1 MRKPH
6 IIRIHRPIS
15 RPHQNDRTQF
25 LELHPHK
32 LLTRTNHP
40 VSKMHLN
47 IVAGTR
53 DDLHVITKIQIRS
66 YTHRVV
72 RLRTIIS
79 QPTSN
84 IILRRIVNTLHRKG
98 RPCHTKRCHP
108 IPMVFHRRTH
118 RPRHS
123 RHKLLFQLRCPPANP
138 RQITSSVTQ
147 LLNKRPPHRRL
158 PNRLRCTSDI
168 RQRLHPMPA
177 LTSPCH
183 RPGLVTRMRRRRVQH
198 AGGND

>member
-72 RLRTIIS
+72 RLRAIIG

-84 IILRRIVNTLHRKG
+84 IIFRRIVDTLHRKG

-108 IPMVFHRRTH
+108 IPMLAHPHPRRA
-118 RPRHS
+118 RR
-123 RHKLLFQLRCPPANP
+123 RRRQLLLQLPSNTAHT
-138 RQITSSVTQ
+138 RQITTGGTQ
-147 LLNKRPPHRRL
+147 RFNKPPPVRRIC
-158 PNRLRCTSDI
+158 NRARRTRNI
-168 RQRLHPMPA
+168 GQRIHPMPA
-177 LTSPCH
+177 LTSTCH
-183 RPGLVTRMRRRRVQH
+183 RTGLVARMRRRRVQH